1 MLPIQVW
8 DEVELAKLHT
18 PKLQLA
24 SPVNS
29 GTAQAKSVW
38 RSVGGSDMFAV

>member
-24 SPVNS
+24 SSVN
-29 GTAQAKSVW
+29 GGPTPAKSV
-38 RSVGGSDMFAV
+38 RRQVGGSDMFAV